1 MWNSCMDI
9 DRSTVGEQHMSQVVS
24 MFENIKA
31 KYNTD
36 KIYKQSYLCKMF
48 DW

>member
-9 DRSTVGEQHMSQVVS
+9 DRSTVGEQHMSQVV
-24 MFENIKA
+24 A

-36 KIYKQSYLCKMF
+36 KIYKLSYLCKMF